1 MARLKLFLVLLW
13 VGTTLSTVVDVHKGI
28 IKGQQCNPTE
38 RLYHVKLVDQNNNF
52 ICGGSLIN
60 NQWVL
65 TVAHCW
71 KSGLKLS
78 VILGVHPGPGEKVD
92 ITTEPAI
99 FKKRIH
105 DIMLL
110 KLPEGTKIPA
120 IIGLANCNAK
130 PRLGDEVQIA
140 GHASTHMGNNK
151 ERVGGES
158 ATLQCANVNNVD
170 CTRLSELKSSQHW
183 FCGQADGKDA
193 CHGDS
198 GGAVVF
204 NGRLYGLVTFTGGH
218 VYATKEAFGFI
229 DLCHPG
235 YLQWIETTISNSNK
249 KQNKMTIQMK
259 KDIKETNLLKNLME
273 KMKKKKT
280 VQRRNEVKKMMVNNL
295 IDKVKKIPSI
305 VRDKWINLKNK
316 FKKKT
321 VQRKKTF
328 KEKLKKVGEKVKE
341 GLTNMKDKVKEGLT
355 NMKDKVKEGFTN
367 LKDKIK
373 EKLKKKD

>member
-1 MARLKLFLVLLW
+1 MVNKVVPLDSRQWKRDDNDGSSDAPSCSA
-13 VGTTLSTVVDVHKGI
+13 VGTTVSTVVDGYKGI

-99 FKKRIH
+99 LKNRIH

-170 CTRLSELKSSQHW
+170 CTRLRELKSSQHW

-235 YLQWIETTISNSNK
+235 YLQWIETTIANSNK
-249 KQNKMTIQMK
+249 KQNKMTVQRK
-259 KDIKETNLLKNLME
+259 KDIKEKIKNLME
-273 KMKKKKT
+273 
-280 VQRRNEVKKMMVNNL
+280 NMM
-295 IDKVKKIPSI
+295 
-305 VRDKWINLKNK
+305 
-316 FKKKT
+316 KKKT
-321 VQRKKTF
+321 VQRKKDIKEKIKNLMENMMKKKTVQRTF
-328 KEKLKKVGEKVKE
+328 KEKLKKVGNKIKEKI
-341 GLTNMKDKVKEGLT
+341 TNLKDKVKEGLT
-355 NMKDKVKEGFTN
+355 NLKDKMSN

-373 EKLKKKD
+373 EKLKKTG